1 MKWSPLQHMKEWVEH
16 LHELKTEHQYLGRYS
31 IEKLCAFH
39 EYQQK
44 TSVFRVVAVI
54 VFTPLP
60 TILTLWG
67 LDCLPLRDPRGGAK
81 HHATS
86 FLRSMLSHA
95 VMTFMFLMAGKQALG
110 LTDKNSNY
118 TYRKAATIALC
129 VSFTLEIYCV
139 IWAFAWRFPTPFREF
154 TGVTPWGMLTV
165 AFNYLFAKKDLV
177 RVVGRLKRYIPVVGT
192 QLVLFY
198 FLLFLSV
205 GFAAVPLYGQIVMIL
220 VFPLIK
226 LTIKRALWK
235 YARNLDDISAD
246 VTICM
251 VEISG
256 SLYQTVCMQYV
267 QNNVLA
273 LAIMAMDFVQAA
285 FEARTYMHQ
294 DYMGD
299 SQNTLQTAIKIV
311 ESALFTGTVEKSI
324 ESSSSGGDASAR
336 SLHSTSAAPSNTV
349 KSVSA
354 GPPKVRPVIKKA
366 KSAQRDM
373 SFEVDPVRES
383 FKDILARLLRK
394 GRSWTRKRRRRREQR
409 YSASSANDES
419 DDQTDKKPKHNI
431 KRRGSGGKGRGK
443 TKAKDKDKTTPRRKV
458 TRRNSNE
465 SPKGMAHGGVNISR
479 EAATSVYINA
489 RVIRKEKDR
498 RILDFGRVRT
508 DQQNLAN
515 ARLQSELPMAPP
527 TKFIPSE
534 PPTTNAP
541 PTQRDTTGLTH
552 RGSIGETNR
561 GSTESQSQRG
571 SISQPHRGSITDTQL
586 VDVGEGL
593 TARPIIRRKGSSN
606 SQLLKRTSS
615 RSVVP
620 GLGRR
625 SSQTGSTAL
634 SDALTPRTSR
644 LATEPDEGLIG
655 LRGIEMRGADG
666 VAIDDIVIKR
676 RDQAR
681 ILEQTLQLL
690 FSAEVLL
697 FVEYMEVFLP
707 LLMVLEVGTS
717 LLYAML
723 ELVSFTSVYFF
734 IKKRYGISELYQLA
748 FLLETY
754 AMTLQGKLIG
764 CFITLLNSSTLHQG
778 IDITFKFDMDALLK
792 TPNPYTT

>member
-1 MKWSPLQHMKEWVEH
+1 
-16 LHELKTEHQYLGRYS
+16 
-31 IEKLCAFH
+31 
-39 EYQQK
+39 
-44 TSVFRVVAVI
+44 
-54 VFTPLP
+54 
-60 TILTLWG
+60 
-67 LDCLPLRDPRGGAK
+67 
-81 HHATS
+81 
-86 FLRSMLSHA
+86 
-95 VMTFMFLMAGKQALG
+95 
-110 LTDKNSNY
+110 
-118 TYRKAATIALC
+118 
-129 VSFTLEIYCV
+129 
-139 IWAFAWRFPTPFREF
+139 
-154 TGVTPWGMLTV
+154 
-165 AFNYLFAKKDLV
+165 
-177 RVVGRLKRYIPVVGT
+177 
-192 QLVLFY
+192 
-198 FLLFLSV
+198 
-205 GFAAVPLYGQIVMIL
+205 
-220 VFPLIK
+220 
-226 LTIKRALWK
+226 
-235 YARNLDDISAD
+235 
-246 VTICM
+246 
-251 VEISG
+251 
-256 SLYQTVCMQYV
+256 
-267 QNNVLA
+267 
-273 LAIMAMDFVQAA
+273 
-285 FEARTYMHQ
+285 
-294 DYMGD
+294 
-299 SQNTLQTAIKIV
+299 
-311 ESALFTGTVEKSI
+311 
-324 ESSSSGGDASAR
+324 
-336 SLHSTSAAPSNTV
+336 
-349 KSVSA
+349 
-354 GPPKVRPVIKKA
+354 
-366 KSAQRDM
+366 
-373 SFEVDPVRES
+373 
-383 FKDILARLLRK
+383 
-394 GRSWTRKRRRRREQR
+394 
-409 YSASSANDES
+409 
-419 DDQTDKKPKHNI
+419 
-431 KRRGSGGKGRGK
+431 
-443 TKAKDKDKTTPRRKV
+443 
-458 TRRNSNE
+458 
-465 SPKGMAHGGVNISR
+465 MAHGGVNISR

-534 PPTTNAP
+534 PPTTNVP

-707 LLMVLEVGTS
+707 LLYAAVIGGLWHLPNAKYSVVLMNMSYNSMVLEVGTS

-734 IKKRYGISELYQLA
+734 IKKRYGISALYQLA